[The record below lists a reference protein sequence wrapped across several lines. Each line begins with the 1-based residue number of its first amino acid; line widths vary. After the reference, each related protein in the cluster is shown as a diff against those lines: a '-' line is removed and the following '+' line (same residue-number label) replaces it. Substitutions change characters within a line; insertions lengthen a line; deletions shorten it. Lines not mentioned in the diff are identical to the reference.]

1 MEETGAAT
9 WNGRGGEEA
18 GARMVE
24 KGRPSKEASPS
35 RHFDDYTLS
44 RLVNLPLA

>member
-24 KGRPSKEASPS
+24 KGRPSKEALLDILMTT
-35 RHFDDYTLS
+35 HFHG
-44 RLVNLPLA
+44 